1 MIIFHV
7 IKSSSFRQKEILQR
21 ITPFASFAE
30 KKLGHLRRKRVRS
43 FAKKKT
49 ESFAKKKLLTSLTDS
64 FIMSKVAKPIQQF
77 WQFVEADRH
86 LNAI

>member
-30 KKLGHLRRKRVRS
+30 KKLGHLRRKSYVNH
-43 FAKKKT
+43 F
-49 ESFAKKKLLTSLTDS
+49 
-64 FIMSKVAKPIQQF
+64 
-77 WQFVEADRH
+77 
-86 LNAI
+86 

>member
-43 FAKKKT
+43 FAKKK
-49 ESFAKKKLLTSLTDS
+49 LLTSLTDS